1 MEEINVRCFYFLYN
15 NNNSNRISVILNMKK
30 QIDKIREY
38 FKGLTVTLDNI
49 VLMVKFPDTW
59 ILGLSD
65 GLLKDFK
72 CEVRRMQ
79 DGVYVVDQFE
89 NGYEEIFKCVNTIIS
104 VNKEMEAKS
113 VLLKQKAKEL
123 SELFLNSSLDEL
135 ENLEF
140 NFNKKAT
147 QKAQK
152 KTTTKKNN
160 EKNTVVLGEEEP
172 STENVIEVEGGS
184 LLGNLMAM
192 NNEELNAMTK

>member
-1 MEEINVRCFYFLYN
+1 
-15 NNNSNRISVILNMKK
+15 MKK

-38 FKGLTVTLDNI
+38 FKGLTISLDNI

-72 CEVRRMQ
+72 CEVRNMQ
-79 DGVYVVDQFE
+79 DGVYFVDQFE
-89 NGYEEIFKCVNTIIS
+89 NGYEEIFKCANTIIS

-113 VLLKQKAKEL
+113 ALLKQKAKEL
-123 SELFLNSSLDEL
+123 SELFLNSSLEEL

-160 EKNTVVLGEEEP
+160 EKDMVVLEAEELP
-172 STENVIEVEGGS
+172 TENVIEVEGGS

-192 NNEELNAMTK
+192 NNEELNEMTK

>member
-1 MEEINVRCFYFLYN
+1 
-15 NNNSNRISVILNMKK
+15 MKK
-30 QIDKIREY
+30 QIDEIREY

-72 CEVRRMQ
+72 CEVRKMQ
-79 DGVYVVDQFE
+79 DGVYIVDQFE

-113 VLLKQKAKEL
+113 ALLKQKAKEL

-140 NFNKKAT
+140 NFNKKTT

-160 EKNTVVLGEEEP
+160 EKDMVVLEAEETP
-172 STENVIEVEGGS
+172 TENVTEVEGGS
-184 LLGNLMAM
+184 LLENLMAM

>member
-1 MEEINVRCFYFLYN
+1 
-15 NNNSNRISVILNMKK
+15 MKK
-30 QIDKIREY
+30 QIEKIREY
-38 FKGLTVTLDNI
+38 FKGLTVSLDNI
-49 VLMVKFPDTW
+49 VLMVKFPDGW

-72 CEVRRMQ
+72 CEVRSMQ
-79 DGVYVVDQFE
+79 DGVYFVDQFE
-89 NGYEEIFKCVNTIIS
+89 NGYEEVFKCANTIIS

-113 VLLKQKAKEL
+113 ALLKQKAKEL

-140 NFNKKAT
+140 NFNKKTT
-147 QKAQK
+147 QKTQK

-160 EKNTVVLGEEEP
+160 EKETVVLETEEP
-172 STENVIEVEGGS
+172 PTENVIEVEGGS

>member
-1 MEEINVRCFYFLYN
+1 
-15 NNNSNRISVILNMKK
+15 MKK

-38 FKGLTVTLDNI
+38 FKGLTITLDNI
-49 VLMVKFPDTW
+49 VLIAKFPDGW

-72 CEVRRMQ
+72 CEVRNMQ
-79 DGVYVVDQFE
+79 DGVYFVDQFE

-113 VLLKQKAKEL
+113 ALLKQKAKEL
-123 SELFLNSSLDEL
+123 SELFLNSSLEEL

-147 QKAQK
+147 QKPQK

-160 EKNTVVLGEEEP
+160 EKDIVVLETEEQP
-172 STENVIEVEGGS
+172 TENIIEVEGGS

-192 NNEELNAMTK
+192 NNDELNAMTK

>member
-1 MEEINVRCFYFLYN
+1 
-15 NNNSNRISVILNMKK
+15 MKK
-30 QIDKIREY
+30 EIDKIKEY
-38 FKGLTVTLDNI
+38 FKGLTVTHDNI

-72 CEVRRMQ
+72 CEVRNMQ
-79 DGVYVVDQFE
+79 DGVYFVDQFE
-89 NGYEEIFKCVNTIIS
+89 NGYEEIFKCANTIIS

-123 SELFLNSSLDEL
+123 SELFLNSSLEEL

-160 EKNTVVLGEEEP
+160 EKDMVVLETEEP
-172 STENVIEVEGGS
+172 PTENVIEVEGGS

-192 NNEELNAMTK
+192 NNDELNAITK

>member
-1 MEEINVRCFYFLYN
+1 
-15 NNNSNRISVILNMKK
+15 MKK

-38 FKGLTVTLDNI
+38 FKGLTVSLDNI
-49 VLMVKFPDTW
+49 VLMVKFPDGW

-72 CEVRRMQ
+72 CEVRSMQ
-79 DGVYVVDQFE
+79 DGVYFVDQFE
-89 NGYEEIFKCVNTIIS
+89 NGYEEIFKCANTIIS

-113 VLLKQKAKEL
+113 ALLKQKAKEL
-123 SELFLNSSLDEL
+123 SELFLNSSLEEL

-140 NFNKKAT
+140 NFNKKST

-160 EKNTVVLGEEEP
+160 EKDMVVLEAEEP
-172 STENVIEVEGGS
+172 PTENVIEVEGGS

-192 NNEELNAMTK
+192 NNDELNAITK

>member
-1 MEEINVRCFYFLYN
+1 
-15 NNNSNRISVILNMKK
+15 MKK

-38 FKGLTVTLDNI
+38 FKGLTVTHDNI

-72 CEVRRMQ
+72 CEVRNMQ
-79 DGVYVVDQFE
+79 DGVYFVDHFE
-89 NGYEEIFKCVNTIIS
+89 NGCDEIFKCANTIIS
-104 VNKEMEAKS
+104 FNKEMEAKS
-113 VLLKQKAKEL
+113 ALLKQKAKEL

-160 EKNTVVLGEEEP
+160 EKDMVVLEAEEP
-172 STENVIEVEGGS
+172 PTEKVLEVEGGS

-192 NNEELNAMTK
+192 NNEELNAITK

>member
-1 MEEINVRCFYFLYN
+1 
-15 NNNSNRISVILNMKK
+15 MKK

-38 FKGLTVTLDNI
+38 FKGLTVTLDDI

-72 CEVRRMQ
+72 CEVRNMQ
-79 DGVYVVDQFE
+79 DGVYFVDQFE
-89 NGYEEIFKCVNTIIS
+89 NGYEEIFKCANTIIS

-113 VLLKQKAKEL
+113 ALLKQKAKEL
-123 SELFLNSSLDEL
+123 SELFLNNSLDEL

-147 QKAQK
+147 QKTQK

-160 EKNTVVLGEEEP
+160 EKDMVVLEAEEP
-172 STENVIEVEGGS
+172 PTENVIEVEGGS

-192 NNEELNAMTK
+192 NNEELNAITK

>member
-1 MEEINVRCFYFLYN
+1 
-15 NNNSNRISVILNMKK
+15 MKK

-38 FKGLTVTLDNI
+38 FKGLTVTHDNI

-72 CEVRRMQ
+72 CEVRNMQ
-79 DGVYVVDQFE
+79 DGVYFVDQFE
-89 NGYEEIFKCVNTIIS
+89 NGCDEIFKCANTIIS
-104 VNKEMEAKS
+104 FNKEMEAKS

-123 SELFLNSSLDEL
+123 SELFLNSSLEEL

-160 EKNTVVLGEEEP
+160 EKDMVVLETEELP
-172 STENVIEVEGGS
+172 TENVIEVEGGS
-184 LLGNLMAM
+184 LLGSLMAM
-192 NNEELNAMTK
+192 NNEELNEMTK

>member
-1 MEEINVRCFYFLYN
+1 
-15 NNNSNRISVILNMKK
+15 MKK

-38 FKGLTVTLDNI
+38 FKGLTVTLDDI

-65 GLLKDFK
+65 GLLKDFN

-79 DGVYVVDQFE
+79 DGVYFVDQFE
-89 NGYEEIFKCVNTIIS
+89 NGYEEIFKCVNTVIS
-104 VNKEMEAKS
+104 ANKEMEAKS
-113 VLLKQKAKEL
+113 ALLKQKAKEL

-147 QKAQK
+147 QKSQK
-152 KTTTKKNN
+152 KTSTKKNN
-160 EKNTVVLGEEEP
+160 EKDMVVLEAEEP
-172 STENVIEVEGGS
+172 PTENVIEVEGGS

-192 NNEELNAMTK
+192 NNEELNAITK

>member
-1 MEEINVRCFYFLYN
+1 
-15 NNNSNRISVILNMKK
+15 MKK

-38 FKGLTVTLDNI
+38 FKGLTVTHDNI

-72 CEVRRMQ
+72 CEVRNMQ
-79 DGVYVVDQFE
+79 DGVYFVDQFE
-89 NGYEEIFKCVNTIIS
+89 NGCDEIFKCANTIIS
-104 VNKEMEAKS
+104 FNKEMEAKS

-123 SELFLNSSLDEL
+123 SELFLNSSLEEL

-160 EKNTVVLGEEEP
+160 EKDMVVLETEELP
-172 STENVIEVEGGS
+172 TENVIEVEGGS
-184 LLGNLMAM
+184 LLGRLMAM
-192 NNEELNAMTK
+192 NNEELNEMTK

>member
-1 MEEINVRCFYFLYN
+1 
-15 NNNSNRISVILNMKK
+15 MKK

-38 FKGLTVTLDNI
+38 FKGLTVTLDDI

-79 DGVYVVDQFE
+79 DGIYIVDQFE
-89 NGYEEIFKCVNTIIS
+89 NGYEEIFKCVNTVIS

-113 VLLKQKAKEL
+113 ALLKQKAKEL
-123 SELFLNSSLDEL
+123 SELFLNNSLDEL
-135 ENLEF
+135 ESLEF
-140 NFNKKAT
+140 NFNKKNT
-147 QKAQK
+147 PKSQK
-152 KTTTKKNN
+152 KTSTKKNN
-160 EKNTVVLGEEEP
+160 EKDMVVLEAEEP
-172 STENVIEVEGGS
+172 QTEKVIEVEGGS

-192 NNEELNAMTK
+192 NNEELNAITK

>member
-1 MEEINVRCFYFLYN
+1 
-15 NNNSNRISVILNMKK
+15 MKK
-30 QIDKIREY
+30 EIDKIREY
-38 FKGLTVTLDNI
+38 FKGLTVTHDNI
-49 VLMVKFPDTW
+49 VLMVKFPETW

-72 CEVRRMQ
+72 CEVRNMQ
-79 DGVYVVDQFE
+79 DGVYFVDQFE
-89 NGYEEIFKCVNTIIS
+89 NGYDEIFKCANTIIS
-104 VNKEMEAKS
+104 FNKEMEAKS
-113 VLLKQKAKEL
+113 ALLKQKAKEL

-160 EKNTVVLGEEEP
+160 EKDMVVLEAEEP
-172 STENVIEVEGGS
+172 PTEKVIEVEGGS

-192 NNEELNAMTK
+192 NNEELNAITK

>member
-1 MEEINVRCFYFLYN
+1 
-15 NNNSNRISVILNMKK
+15 MKK
-30 QIDKIREY
+30 QIDGIREY

-49 VLMVKFPDTW
+49 VLMVKFPDGW

-72 CEVRRMQ
+72 CEVRSMQ
-79 DGVYVVDQFE
+79 DGVYFVDQFE
-89 NGYEEIFKCVNTIIS
+89 NGYEEIFKCANTIIS

-160 EKNTVVLGEEEP
+160 EKEMVVLETEEP
-172 STENVIEVEGGS
+172 PTENVIEVEGGS

>member
-1 MEEINVRCFYFLYN
+1 
-15 NNNSNRISVILNMKK
+15 
-30 QIDKIREY
+30 
-38 FKGLTVTLDNI
+38 
-49 VLMVKFPDTW
+49 MVKFPDGW

-72 CEVRRMQ
+72 CEVRSMQ
-79 DGVYVVDQFE
+79 DGVYFVDQFE
-89 NGYEEIFKCVNTIIS
+89 NGYEEVFKCANTIIS

-113 VLLKQKAKEL
+113 ALLKQKAKEL
-123 SELFLNSSLDEL
+123 SELFLNSSLEEL

-140 NFNKKAT
+140 NFNKKVT

-160 EKNTVVLGEEEP
+160 EKDMVVLETEEP
-172 STENVIEVEGGS
+172 PTENVIEVEGGS

-192 NNEELNAMTK
+192 NNEELNEITK

>member
-1 MEEINVRCFYFLYN
+1 
-15 NNNSNRISVILNMKK
+15 MKK

-38 FKGLTVTLDNI
+38 FKGLTISLDNI

-72 CEVRRMQ
+72 CEVRNMQ
-79 DGVYVVDQFE
+79 DGVYFVDQFE
-89 NGYEEIFKCVNTIIS
+89 NGYEEIFKCANTIIS

-113 VLLKQKAKEL
+113 ALLKQKAKEL
-123 SELFLNSSLDEL
+123 SELFLNSSLEEL

-152 KTTTKKNN
+152 KTMTKKNN
-160 EKNTVVLGEEEP
+160 EKDMVVLETEELP
-172 STENVIEVEGGS
+172 TENVIEVEGGS

-192 NNEELNAMTK
+192 NNEELNEMTK

>member
-1 MEEINVRCFYFLYN
+1 
-15 NNNSNRISVILNMKK
+15 MKK

-38 FKGLTVTLDNI
+38 FKGLTITLDNI
-49 VLMVKFPDTW
+49 VLIAKFPEGW

-72 CEVRRMQ
+72 CEVRNMQ
-79 DGVYVVDQFE
+79 DGVYFVDQFE

-113 VLLKQKAKEL
+113 ALLKQKAKEL
-123 SELFLNSSLDEL
+123 SELFLNSSLEEL

-147 QKAQK
+147 QKPQK

-160 EKNTVVLGEEEP
+160 EKDMVVLETEEP
-172 STENVIEVEGGS
+172 PTENVIEVEGGS

-192 NNEELNAMTK
+192 NNEELNEITK

>member
-1 MEEINVRCFYFLYN
+1 
-15 NNNSNRISVILNMKK
+15 MKK

-38 FKGLTVTLDNI
+38 FKGLTVTLDDI

-72 CEVRRMQ
+72 CEVRNMQ
-79 DGVYVVDQFE
+79 GGVYIVDQFE
-89 NGYEEIFKCVNTIIS
+89 NGYEEIFKCANTIIS

-113 VLLKQKAKEL
+113 ALLKQKAKEL

-147 QKAQK
+147 QKSQK

-160 EKNTVVLGEEEP
+160 EKDMVVLEAEEP
-172 STENVIEVEGGS
+172 PTEKVIEVEGGS

-192 NNEELNAMTK
+192 NNEELNAITK

>member
-1 MEEINVRCFYFLYN
+1 
-15 NNNSNRISVILNMKK
+15 MKK
-30 QIDKIREY
+30 QIEKIREY
-38 FKGLTVTLDNI
+38 FKGLTISLDNI
-49 VLMVKFPDTW
+49 VLMVKFPDGW

-72 CEVRRMQ
+72 CEVRSMQ
-79 DGVYVVDQFE
+79 DGVYFVDQFE
-89 NGYEEIFKCVNTIIS
+89 NGYEEVFKCANTIIS

-113 VLLKQKAKEL
+113 ALLKQKAKEL
-123 SELFLNSSLDEL
+123 SELFLNSSLEEL

-140 NFNKKAT
+140 NFNKKVT

-160 EKNTVVLGEEEP
+160 EKDMVVLETEELL
-172 STENVIEVEGGS
+172 TENVIEVEGGS

>member
-1 MEEINVRCFYFLYN
+1 
-15 NNNSNRISVILNMKK
+15 MKK
-30 QIDKIREY
+30 QIEKIREY
-38 FKGLTVTLDNI
+38 FKGLTISLDNI
-49 VLMVKFPDTW
+49 VLMVKFPDGW

-72 CEVRRMQ
+72 CEVRSMQ
-79 DGVYVVDQFE
+79 DGVYFVDQFE
-89 NGYEEIFKCVNTIIS
+89 NGYEEVFKCANTIIS

-113 VLLKQKAKEL
+113 ALLKQKAKEL
-123 SELFLNSSLDEL
+123 SELFLNSSLEEL

-140 NFNKKAT
+140 NFSKKAT

-152 KTTTKKNN
+152 KTTSKKNN
-160 EKNTVVLGEEEP
+160 EKDMVVLETEELP
-172 STENVIEVEGGS
+172 TENVIEVEGGS

>member
-1 MEEINVRCFYFLYN
+1 
-15 NNNSNRISVILNMKK
+15 MKK

-38 FKGLTVTLDNI
+38 FKGLTITLDNI
-49 VLMVKFPDTW
+49 VLIVKFPDGW

-72 CEVRRMQ
+72 CEVRNMQ
-79 DGVYVVDQFE
+79 DGVYFVDQFE

-113 VLLKQKAKEL
+113 ALLKQKAKEL
-123 SELFLNSSLDEL
+123 SELFLNSSLEEL

-147 QKAQK
+147 QKPQK

-160 EKNTVVLGEEEP
+160 EKDMVVLETEEP
-172 STENVIEVEGGS
+172 PTENIIEVEGSS

-192 NNEELNAMTK
+192 NNDELNAMTK

>member
-1 MEEINVRCFYFLYN
+1 
-15 NNNSNRISVILNMKK
+15 MKK
-30 QIDKIREY
+30 EIDKIREY
-38 FKGLTVTLDNI
+38 FKGLTVTHDNI

-72 CEVRRMQ
+72 CEVRSMQ
-79 DGVYVVDQFE
+79 DGVYFVDQFE

-104 VNKEMEAKS
+104 ANKEMEAKS

-140 NFNKKAT
+140 NFNKKTA
-147 QKAQK
+147 QKTQK

-160 EKNTVVLGEEEP
+160 EKDMVVLEPEEP
-172 STENVIEVEGGS
+172 PTEKVIEVEGGS

-192 NNEELNAMTK
+192 NNEELNAITK

>member
-1 MEEINVRCFYFLYN
+1 
-15 NNNSNRISVILNMKK
+15 MKK

-123 SELFLNSSLDEL
+123 SELFLNTSLDEL

-140 NFNKKAT
+140 NFNKKGS
-147 QKAQK
+147 QKAHK

-160 EKNTVVLGEEEP
+160 EKDIVVLEAEESP
-172 STENVIEVEGGS
+172 TEKVIEVEGGS